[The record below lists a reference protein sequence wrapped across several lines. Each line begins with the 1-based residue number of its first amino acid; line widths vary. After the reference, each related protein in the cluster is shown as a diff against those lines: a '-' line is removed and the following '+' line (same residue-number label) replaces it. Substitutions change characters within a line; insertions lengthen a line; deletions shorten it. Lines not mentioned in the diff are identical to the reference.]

1 MTRAVRFCTRRFACA
16 DATGRGQVVRFIF
29 ARIWREV
36 LSVGNCTPNYAP
48 GFDATTEDSS
58 VLRSSKSDRKWQAP
72 RRRGFDDDNFYGNA
86 PSPPTFPTVTMSSSA
101 PEVQATVKWFNAEK
115 GYGFAALAD
124 GSGDVFL
131 HVNALQ
137 AAGFPTVSPGATL
150 KVRVGNGQKGRQIDQ
165 VVAVDE
171 STAEQPGSRPAQG
184 GAPRGPRPP
193 SAPRRP
199 VDLSTASE
207 MLGTVK
213 WYHAEKGFGFITPQS
228 GGKDVF
234 VHATALERSGLPPLQ
249 EGQTVRIGVVQG
261 AKGPEAASVSRD

>member
-1 MTRAVRFCTRRFACA
+1 MECYQSVPIDPMFAG
-16 DATGRGQVVRFIF
+16 D
-29 ARIWREV
+29 
-36 LSVGNCTPNYAP
+36 
-48 GFDATTEDSS
+48 FDATTEDNGT
-58 VLRSSKSDRKWQAP
+58 LRSSKSDRKWQAP

-86 PSPPTFPTVTMSSSA
+86 PSPTPFPSVAINSSA
-101 PEVQATVKWFNAEK
+101 PEVQATVKWFNTEK

-137 AAGFPTVSPGATL
+137 AAGHQTVSPGATL

-171 STAEQPGSRPAQG
+171 STAEQPG
-184 GAPRGPRPP
+184 PRP
-193 SAPRRP
+193 SQGARGRAPGAQRHQ
-199 VDLSTASE
+199 VDLSSASE
-207 MLGTVK
+207 MIGTVK
-213 WYHAEKGFGFITPQS
+213 WYNPDKGFGFITPQS

-261 AKGPEAASVSRD
+261 AKGPEAASVSKD